1 MSYTIFY
8 RSMFVKTRDNKYI
21 PIIEGGDNNCYE
33 AGSMRRAR
41 SWHSIYSIAEETKA
55 LLTAKEIMDG
65 VERRWVKMMKEQYV
79 GKPIDL
85 YGESPRPVTEQDV
98 EDNFGDYFGL
108 AIGNANSNTSAQ
120 TVRNFF
126 KRAVKNAV
134 NFGEID
140 LKVCWYAKDKDVD
153 VHIERC
159 RVETEEELETMYLG
173 LRSTGYDPWID
184 FVDPYAPEIIF
195 QRRKDERVNR
205 KRNEYEKRIARQGAS
220 KNNTSKKQLKTI
232 RLCK

>member
-1 MSYTIFY
+1 
-8 RSMFVKTRDNKYI
+8 MFVKTRDNKYI

-33 AGSMRRAR
+33 VGRAGRMRRAR
-41 SWHSIYSIAEETKA
+41 SWYSISSITEEPKA

-65 VERRWVKMMKEQYV
+65 VERWVKTMKEQNV

-98 EDNFGDYFGL
+98 EDNFGYYRGL

-126 KRAVKNAV
+126 KRAIKNAV

-173 LRSTGYDPWID
+173 LRSTGYYPWIE